1 MPQQSFN
8 GRPGAHVCTNVC
20 VCACACLALS
30 IYQWNHQPLSL
41 SRSLA
46 WSVSPSISLFL
57 YLHLPLLLSFLRST
71 SVIAFTS
78 FTHFLLFFPHQVL
91 NADPYGIAMTQDHPL
106 HEYLRGHSLNVIRDT
121 ATRKQMLQTWKLED
135 KEETL
140 GQGDDDSSKVQAL
153 FWQYYGYAMLIL
165 VRLWLEYISMDI
177 YIHVHIRAYPQ
188 AHVKRKQTQTC
199 LHEISFGIQVHA
211 RARARTHTHTHRW
224 GCWLHGTWL
233 LGACV
238 TRSRRKT
245 STRSWQRQTASIIWR
260 KRLRSCAHPR

>member
-1 MPQQSFN
+1 MI
-8 GRPGAHVCTNVC
+8 G
-20 VCACACLALS
+20 
-30 IYQWNHQPLSL
+30 
-41 SRSLA
+41 
-46 WSVSPSISLFL
+46 
-57 YLHLPLLLSFLRST
+57 
-71 SVIAFTS
+71 FTS

-121 ATRKQMLQTWKLED
+121 TTRKQMLQTWKLED

-211 RARARTHTHTHRW
+211 RARAHTHTHTQM
-224 GCWLHGTWL
+224 GL
-233 LGACV
+233 LVAWYLAF
-238 TRSRRKT
+238 RSLRDKIKT
-245 STRSWQRQTASIIWR
+245 ENIDSELAASDGVDYMEEEAALLCSSQVMRHYLFIHAFLLVSLLCSSIH
-260 KRLRSCAHPR
+260 A